1 MQIQIYTNT
10 YTGLWKQS
18 FTSHTDYFCMA
29 GKRLEHFF
37 LSHPI
42 THIHTS
48 TFLSI
53 SKHIKNISISHIN
66 PLRSKSS

>member
-29 GKRLEHFF
+29 GKRLEHFKGLMTYKYGLF
-37 LSHPI
+37 NL
-42 THIHTS
+42 
-48 TFLSI
+48 L
-53 SKHIKNISISHIN
+53 
-66 PLRSKSS
+66 